1 MFYIRLDIGSIFML
15 ERMAVSFGSFKLIV
29 RKNRF
34 SEMSPASIHYSPGS
48 ILLLTKLAAKRP

>member
-1 MFYIRLDIGSIFML
+1 
-15 ERMAVSFGSFKLIV
+15 MAVSFGSFKLIV

-34 SEMSPASIHYSPGS
+34 SEMSRASIHYSPGS